1 MTNDKFA
8 VVILTHGRADRV
20 VTVPTLRT
28 CGYTGDIYF
37 VCDDEDPQLEQYQE
51 RYGDKVLVFNKDK
64 VAHKFDKMDNLG
76 KKGVVVYA
84 RNAVYDL
91 AKKAGLR
98 YIAVLDDDYTLF
110 HWRVE
115 GDYSYCCKRMNKLD
129 EVFETFL
136 EYLKTSKIRTIC
148 FAQSGDF
155 IGGKHNETLAVKKT
169 PKRKMMNLF
178 FFDVENPV
186 EFMGTINEDLT
197 ASVAESIVGGVV
209 LTSPLVTLS
218 QKITQSNAGGL
229 TEVYLDLGTYVKS
242 FYSVIYAPSAVK
254 IALMG
259 NKDKRL
265 HHSVSWK
272 HCAPKIIREQKK
284 GVQSG

>member
-1 MTNDKFA
+1 MINDKFA

-20 VTVPTLRT
+20 ATIPTLRA
-28 CGYTGDIYF
+28 CGYTGDIYL
-37 VCDDEDPQLEQYQE
+37 VCDDEDPELDRYKDK
-51 RYGDKVLVFNKDK
+51 YGDKVLVFNKNE
-64 VAHKFDKMDNLG
+64 VAGRFDKMDNLG

-84 RNAVYDL
+84 RNAVYEL
-91 AKKAGLR
+91 AKQAGLR

-129 EVFETFL
+129 AVFDTFL
-136 EYLKTSKIRTIC
+136 TYLKDSGIKTIC

-155 IGGKHNETLAVKKT
+155 IGGKHNETLAVKKL

-197 ASVAESIVGGVV
+197 ASVAHSITGDVV

-218 QKITQSNAGGL
+218 QKATQSNAGGL

-242 FYSVIYAPSAVK
+242 FYSVMYAPSAVK

-272 HCAPKIIREQKK
+272 HCAPKIIRDQKR
-284 GVQSG
+284 GEESG